1 MYNAFKASGISFNTP
16 YTKRILKQYIS
27 KTAFGILYKQYNTY
41 YRFYNKC
48 WGGIKPLQH
57 FCF

>member
-41 YRFYNKC
+41 YINNFMQTEAKT
-48 WGGIKPLQH
+48 GE
-57 FCF
+57 